1 MNEVLVQLL
10 DSRQRAAVR
19 HRGSNLLILAGAGSG
34 KTKTL
39 VARALSMLDEPGDRP
54 ILFATFTRKAAQ
66 EIRERVRA
74 ACPDPDLGGRVWIGT
89 FHSLCWKLLQ
99 QNGSGVNASGKWS
112 ILDSVDSDR
121 IFSIAAKAYG
131 VLNLKQIRAIQSLYS
146 FSINAALPME
156 DLLASPSYKEIQ
168 GVPLPVTRKIVGKYE
183 SLCKRSGRIDFDNI
197 QRLLLDTL
205 NWDGMAAE
213 LRGKI
218 HHIFVDEFQDTNNIQ
233 CNILKKLHNANLTA
247 VGDDS
252 QSIYGF
258 RAANVN
264 NIITFEAAFNAEK
277 VVLENNYRSTAGI
290 VDLANISI
298 GNNRSQIFKTCRSQ
312 KVSPRKPRLIVAQ
325 TPAEEA
331 HCIAQ
336 TVQNTIA
343 RAKGRPSLA
352 VLSRTTRQAALLQNE
367 LTKRGIDYRLIGG
380 KDFFAEDHIKILLD
394 YLRLVQNPFDVISLL
409 SINNLLRL
417 APQDHLDQLELRAE
431 RNDTDFW
438 SEAIADRSVHRPG
451 LLQFKETID
460 RYRAEYRK
468 NQDIRTLLVRVAR
481 SIKRQLLERLP
492 LSSDDLDQ
500 DIGIMLELA
509 GQFREINKLLESFSL
524 NAVVE
529 NREQVESQ
537 VVISTIHSAKG
548 LEWDHVFV
556 IGLVEYWFPLNLA
569 LSTPGGEEEERRLF
583 YVAVTRASHDL
594 YLSGYTSSSNSYGKA
609 FSQEISRFVEE
620 LPGHVL
626 DRFKA
631 PPIGPS

>member
-1 MNEVLVQLL
+1 MQLL
-10 DSRQRAAVR
+10 DSRQRAAVS
-19 HRGSNLLILAGAGSG
+19 HRGSNLLVLAGAGSG

-39 VARALSMLDEPGDRP
+39 VERALSMLDEAGDRQ

-74 ACPDPDLGGRVWIGT
+74 ACADPALEGRVWTGT

-99 QNGSGVNASGKWS
+99 QDGIGAHTVGKWS
-112 ILDSVDSDR
+112 ILVSEDSDR

-131 VLNLKQIRAIQSLYS
+131 ILNPKQIRAIQSLYS
-146 FSINAALPME
+146 FSINAALPLE

-168 GVPLPVTRKIVGKYE
+168 SVPLPVTRKIVGKYE
-183 SLCKRSGRIDFDNI
+183 SLCKRSGRVDFDNI
-197 QRLLLDTL
+197 QRLLLDML
-205 NWDGMAAE
+205 NRDGAAAE
-213 LRGKI
+213 LRRKI

-233 CNILKKLHNANLTA
+233 CNILKQLHNANLTV

-264 NIITFEAAFNAEK
+264 NIITFEAAFDAEK

-290 VDLANISI
+290 VDVANISI
-298 GNNRSQIFKTCRSQ
+298 GNNKNQIFKTCRSQ
-312 KVSPRKPRLIVAQ
+312 KPSSRKPRLIIAQ

-343 RAKGRPSLA
+343 RATGRPSIA
-352 VLSRTTRQAALLQNE
+352 ILSRTTRQAALLQNE
-367 LTKRGIDYRLIGG
+367 FTRRGIDYRLIGG

-394 YLRLVQNPFDVISLL
+394 YLRLVLNPFDIISLL

-417 APQDHLDQLELRAE
+417 VPQGHLDQLELRAE
-431 RNDTDFW
+431 NNDTDFW
-438 SEAIADRSVHRPG
+438 SEAVADRSAHCLALV
-451 LLQFKETID
+451 QFKETID
-460 RYRAEYRK
+460 RYCAEYGK
-468 NQDIRTLLVRVAR
+468 SQDIQSLLVHITR

-492 LSSDDLDQ
+492 LTPDDLDK
-500 DIGIMLELA
+500 DISIMLELA
-509 GQFREINKLLESFSL
+509 GQFREIRKLLESFSL
-524 NAVVE
+524 NTVVE
-529 NREQVESQ
+529 SKEHGESQ

-548 LEWDHVFV
+548 LEWDYVFV

-569 LSTPGGEEEERRLF
+569 LLAPGCEEEERRLF

-594 YLSGYTSSSNSYGKA
+594 YLSCYTSSANSYGKA
-609 FSQEISRFVEE
+609 FRQEISRFVEE
-620 LPGHVL
+620 LPVHVL